1 MDWMDTF
8 LLPVS
13 PLLVSIVLIIVIYTI
28 TTQYCGQIRVKKV
41 QFTDNQSVII
51 DEKTGLRGSVR
62 KLSVTDAE
70 EPKSPFDLFKIGL
83 RKSKDKFCL
92 GKRQSFS
99 SPIKWITYDEVYEK
113 IQLFGSSV
121 TTLMGEIS
129 TNNFIGIY
137 GKNSPKW
144 VITQLAG
151 SAYSFV
157 IVPLYSTFGDEAIV
171 HVINE
176 TELKIIVCDTV
187 SQAYHLYKI
196 NPQKLE
202 VFIIMEPE
210 STFQSFEK
218 EWSDKVRLFTFEEML
233 EKGYSNRLP
242 VKVPDDNDLFMILYT
257 SGSLGLPKGVMI
269 TNKAY
274 LNAVK
279 LTISLTEE
287 NHFSTE
293 DLSHVSFLPLSHAM
307 EQLTM
312 IWAIYSGGRIG
323 FLTDGIESL
332 FDDLRDFKPT
342 FFCSVPRLLVRVYM
356 SFSKKIHSKP
366 IIWKICQY
374 EINKRIEEQKHGI
387 YRRNGIID
395 FLFFREFRELLG
407 GRVTA
412 IISGSSPIDRDVL
425 FFIRGVL
432 SCPVIEVYGSTET
445 LGLVSSTMFE
455 DVDAHHVGAIFP
467 GVQIKLIDVPEMG
480 IFVSKDQM
488 GEICIRSKCNMLG
501 YYKNQEKTE
510 EVLDSEG
517 FVHTG
522 DVGVWLKN
530 GALKIVDRTKNLF
543 KLSQGE
549 YVAPE
554 KVEQTYL
561 FCDLIQHV
569 YVEGHSLKSYAV
581 AVVKPNFKRL
591 RKEAV
596 DIIRKL
602 PKTISLP
609 IEKKCENMKD
619 GESLKEITN
628 AELCTRKEIRE
639 FVLEK
644 MNSIA
649 REKGLKG
656 FELARNIYLTP
667 EPFTVDN
674 GLLTPTMKLARINL
688 RKHFANTI
696 KNLYEEEKCC

>member
-1 MDWMDTF
+1 MSIRNKQENRRTEA
-8 LLPVS
+8 VS
-13 PLLVSIVLIIVIYTI
+13 S
-28 TTQYCGQIRVKKV
+28 
-41 QFTDNQSVII
+41 
-51 DEKTGLRGSVR
+51 
-62 KLSVTDAE
+62 
-70 EPKSPFDLFKIGL
+70 
-83 RKSKDKFCL
+83 
-92 GKRQSFS
+92 
-99 SPIKWITYDEVYEK
+99 
-113 IQLFGSSV
+113 
-121 TTLMGEIS
+121 
-129 TNNFIGIY
+129 Y
-137 GKNSPKW
+137 GK
-144 VITQLAG
+144 L
-151 SAYSFV
+151 
-157 IVPLYSTFGDEAIV
+157 
-171 HVINE
+171 
-176 TELKIIVCDTV
+176 
-187 SQAYHLYKI
+187 
-196 NPQKLE
+196 QK
-202 VFIIMEPE
+202 
-210 STFQSFEK
+210 
-218 EWSDKVRLFTFEEML
+218 D
-233 EKGYSNRLP
+233 
-242 VKVPDDNDLFMILYT
+242 
-257 SGSLGLPKGVMI
+257 
-269 TNKAY
+269 
-274 LNAVK
+274 
-279 LTISLTEE
+279 
-287 NHFSTE
+287 
-293 DLSHVSFLPLSHAM
+293 
-307 EQLTM
+307 
-312 IWAIYSGGRIG
+312 
-323 FLTDGIESL
+323 
-332 FDDLRDFKPT
+332 
-342 FFCSVPRLLVRVYM
+342 
-356 SFSKKIHSKP
+356 
-366 IIWKICQY
+366 
-374 EINKRIEEQKHGI
+374 GI

-432 SCPVIEVYGSTET
+432 SCP
-445 LGLVSSTMFE
+445 
-455 DVDAHHVGAIFP
+455 
-467 GVQIKLIDVPEMG
+467 
-480 IFVSKDQM
+480 
-488 GEICIRSKCNMLG
+488 
-501 YYKNQEKTE
+501 
-510 EVLDSEG
+510 
-517 FVHTG
+517 
-522 DVGVWLKN
+522 N